1 MIKEIEDVSKKWKG
15 TPGSGNG
22 RINIKMTILPKTV
35 YRFSVIPV
43 KLPMAFFTEIEQII
57 LNFIWNHKRPRIA
70 KAILRKK
77 NKGEGTT
84 LSDFRQYYK
93 ATATKMA

>member
-15 TPGSGNG
+15 TPGSWNG

-57 LNFIWNHKRPRIA
+57 LKFIWNHKRLRID
-70 KAILRKK
+70 KAILGEKK
-77 NKGEGTT
+77 KSRRHNPHSLQTI
-84 LSDFRQYYK
+84 LQSYSN
-93 ATATKMA
+93 